1 MRAFLGFV
9 RKETLH
15 LLRDRQTLA
24 ILILF
29 PVVQVLIFG
38 FAVRTDVRDI
48 AIAIVDPTPDVA
60 TLELRERV
68 ASDRFTVTQVL
79 PSAAPLEAAFRR
91 GTVRQALV
99 LPDEVERRLG
109 RGERGEAEGAGDQGA
124 EDGAC
129 SHVVLPRL

>member
-68 ASDRFTVTQVL
+68 AASGSVRRATSVKV
-79 PSAAPLEAAFRR
+79 PS
-91 GTVRQALV
+91 G
-99 LPDEVERRLG
+99 
-109 RGERGEAEGAGDQGA
+109 
-124 EDGAC
+124 
-129 SHVVLPRL
+129 PRYA